1 MLMVILGAGAS
12 YDSSQA
18 YRPVHVGW
26 GGQQSSFGVPAQ
38 RPDDEGPWRPPLAKD
53 LFLDRHHALGNIVR
67 KYPKL
72 SHILPY
78 LREPSNNRSVE
89 EILESLQEEGKDNP
103 ESQREFASVR
113 YYLSELLHEVTEGW
127 LTKTNR
133 VTNYAPLLRDIL
145 RFNRSSEPVC
155 LVTFNYDL
163 LLENALNTFDFKLKD
178 PEEHLGSHPLL
189 KLFKLH
195 GSVNWSR
202 VVTGQ
207 HGNRLQPQHI
217 IEQAD
222 TLQVSDTFV
231 LANAAEVSDMFRF
244 EDPIFPAIAI
254 PVQTKSKEYFE
265 CPRTHLTYLGQML
278 DNITKILIIGW
289 QAREAHF
296 LQMLKPKLPL
306 LRQVM
311 VVGANR
317 LDAEEI
323 LRYFLEAIGKQIGNQ
338 ILSRNLYTG
347 QGGFTDF
354 IVNEEG
360 LDFFKAH

>member
-12 YDSSQA
+12 FDSSQA
-18 YRPVHVGW
+18 YRPVNVAV
-26 GGQQSSFGVPAQ
+26 GGQQSFAISAP

-53 LFLDRHHALGNIVR
+53 LFLDRHHALGSIVAS
-67 KYPKL
+67 YPKL

-78 LREPSNNRSVE
+78 LREPSNGRSVE
-89 EILESLQEEGKDNP
+89 QILESLQEEGKDNP

-113 YYLSELLHEVTEGW
+113 YYLCELLDEVTKGW
-127 LTKTNR
+127 LAKTNR
-133 VTNYAPLLRDIL
+133 VTNYAPLVRDIL
-145 RFNRSSEPVC
+145 RFNRSSESVC

-163 LLENALNTFDFKLKD
+163 LLEHALYTFDFKARP
-178 PEEHLGSHPLL
+178 PEEHLDSHPIL

-202 VVTGQ
+202 LVNGQ
-207 HGNRLQPQHI
+207 HGNRLQPQHL

-222 TLQVSDTFV
+222 KINVSDTFV
-231 LANAAEVSDMFRF
+231 LANATEVNDMFKF

-254 PVQTKSKEYFE
+254 PVQTKSEEYFE
-265 CPRTHLTYLGQML
+265 CPHGHLTYLAQML
-278 DNITKILIIGW
+278 DNVTKILIIGW

-311 VVGANR
+311 VVGANKE
-317 LDAEEI
+317 DAEKI
-323 LRYFLEAIGKQIGNQ
+323 RLYFLKEIGKQIGNQ

-354 IVNEEG
+354 IVNQEG
-360 LDFFKAH
+360 QEFFEAS

>member
-1 MLMVILGAGAS
+1 MLMVVLGAGAS

-18 YRPVHVGW
+18 YRPVYP
-26 GGQQSSFGVPAQ
+26 GGGGYASFASTAP

-53 LFLDRHHALGNIVR
+53 LFLDRHHALGGIVTN
-67 KYPKL
+67 YPKL

-78 LREPSNNRSVE
+78 LREPSNSRSVE

-113 YYLSELLHEVTEGW
+113 YYLCELLDEVTKGW
-127 LTKTNR
+127 LAKTNR

-163 LLENALNTFDFKLKD
+163 LLEHALYTFDFKARP
-178 PEEHLGSHPLL
+178 PEEHLDSHSIL

-202 VVTGQ
+202 LVNGQ
-207 HGNRLQPQHI
+207 HGNRLQPQHL

-222 TLQVSDTFV
+222 KIKVSDTFV
-231 LANAAEVSDMFRF
+231 LANATEVNDMFKF
-244 EDPIFPAIAI
+244 EEPIFPAIAI
-254 PVQTKSKEYFE
+254 PVQTKSEQYFE
-265 CPRTHLTYLGQML
+265 CPRSHLTYLGQML

-289 QAREAHF
+289 QAQEAHF

-311 VVGANR
+311 VVGANKE
-317 LDAEEI
+317 DAEKI
-323 LRYFLEAIGKQIGNQ
+323 LPHFLKEIGKH
-338 ILSRNLYTG
+338 ILPQNRYVG
-347 QGGFTDF
+347 QGGFTHF
-354 IVNEEG
+354 IVTQEG
-360 LDFFKAH
+360 GDFFRAY